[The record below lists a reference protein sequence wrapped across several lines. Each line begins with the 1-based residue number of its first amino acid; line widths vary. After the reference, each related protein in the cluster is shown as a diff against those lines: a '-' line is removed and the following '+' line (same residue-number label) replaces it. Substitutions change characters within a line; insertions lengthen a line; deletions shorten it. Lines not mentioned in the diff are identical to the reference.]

1 MNKELICMREES
13 IHRLNMANINVK
25 YDEAFEEVNTYE
37 ELLELERWAEVT
49 RENELKRYM
58 NTLRELLSE
67 E

>member
-13 IHRLNMANINVK
+13 IHRLNMANINAK
-25 YDEAFEEVNTYE
+25 YDEAFEEVSTYE
-37 ELLELERWAEVT
+37 ELLELNRWAEVT